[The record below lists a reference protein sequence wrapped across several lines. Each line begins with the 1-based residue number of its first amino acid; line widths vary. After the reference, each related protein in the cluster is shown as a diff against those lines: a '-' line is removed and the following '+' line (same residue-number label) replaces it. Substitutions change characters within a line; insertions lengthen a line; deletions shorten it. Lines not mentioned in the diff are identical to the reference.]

1 MNEFPKFDDVGSFPL
16 ADNLDK
22 ETFDRFYWI
31 AYKAFV
37 NKNDIFQNK
46 GIQIHFIQP
55 MLDSFKFKLSA
66 GVEIINHP
74 QHMDMYKQFLK
85 PIADYE
91 KAPDLIDPEK
101 AYIPEM
107 FIIEQFAKEFF
118 EKTGQSL
125 KIKVCVTGPIELYV
139 RKHQFTIYYDLAL
152 NLAKSVNSFLKNSII
167 NSKYLK
173 TTIVSIDE
181 PSLGYMDIMNT
192 SNADLINIFDASLEG
207 IKQKDITVQI
217 HIHTL
222 NRADIP
228 LNSKYI
234 DVLTCEYAAD
244 NTNKI
249 SKKLLD
255 SYDKFIRVGIT
266 RTNIDNIIA
275 EILDRGESWDHLQ
288 TFDGMLSLIDSQ
300 KIIRKNLL
308 TALDMYG
315 ERLRF
320 VGPDCGLGGWLQPQI
335 AYELL
340 LRTQKVISEVRKLSQ

>member
-1 MNEFPKFDDVGSFPL
+1 MDEFPQFDDVGSFPL
-16 ADNLDK
+16 PDNIDK

-31 AYKAFV
+31 AYKAFAS
-37 NKNDIFQNK
+37 KNDIFQNK
-46 GIQIHFIQP
+46 GIQIHFIEP

-66 GVEIINHP
+66 GVEIINYP

-91 KAPDLIDPEK
+91 KEPDLILPEK
-101 AYIPEM
+101 AFVPEM
-107 FIIEQFAKEFF
+107 FVIEEFAKDFY

-125 KIKVCVTGPIELYV
+125 KVKLCVTGPIELYV

-152 NLAKSVNSFLKNSII
+152 NLARSVNRFLKNSII
-167 NSKYLK
+167 NSKYMR
-173 TTIVSIDE
+173 TAVVSLDE

-192 SNADLINIFDASLEG
+192 SNADLIKIFDASLEG
-207 IKQKDITVQI
+207 VKQKETTIQI

-228 LNSKYI
+228 LNSKNI

-244 NTNKI
+244 NSNKI
-249 SKKLLD
+249 PKKELD

-275 EILDRGESWDHLQ
+275 EILDKGDSWEHLK

-308 TALDMYG
+308 TAMEMYG
-315 ERLRF
+315 ERLKY
-320 VGPDCGLGGWLQPQI
+320 VGPDCGLGGWLHPQI

-340 LRTQKVISEVRKLSQ
+340 LRTQKVISEVRKLSH

>member
-16 ADNLDK
+16 ADNIDK

-37 NKNDIFQNK
+37 NRNDIFKNK

-66 GVEIINHP
+66 GVEIINYP

-91 KAPDLIDPEK
+91 TEPDLIDPEK
-101 AYIPEM
+101 AYVPEM
-107 FIIEQFAKEFF
+107 FVIERFAKEFF
-118 EKTGQSL
+118 EKTGKTL
-125 KIKVCVTGPIELYV
+125 KIKLCVTGPIELYV

-152 NLAKSVNSFLKNSII
+152 NLAKSVNTFLKNSII
-167 NSKYLK
+167 NSKYLH
-173 TTIVSIDE
+173 TTVVSIDE
-181 PSLGYMDIMNT
+181 PSLGYMDILNT
-192 SNADLINIFDASLEG
+192 SNADLIKIFDASLEG
-207 IKQKDITVQI
+207 IKRKDMTVQI

-244 NTNKI
+244 NSNKI
-249 SKKLLD
+249 PKKTLD
-255 SYDKFIRVGIT
+255 TYDKFIRVGIT

-275 EILDRGESWDHLQ
+275 EILDKGESWEHLQ
-288 TFDGMLSLIDSQ
+288 TINGMLSLIDSQ
-300 KIIRKNLL
+300 AIIRKNLN

-320 VGPDCGLGGWLQPQI
+320 IGPDCGLGGWLHPQI

-340 LRTQKVISEVRKLSQ
+340 LRTQKVISEVRKLSH

>member
-16 ADNLDK
+16 ADNIDK
-22 ETFDRFYWI
+22 ENFDRFYWI
-31 AYKAFV
+31 TYKAFV

-55 MLDSFKFKLSA
+55 MLDSFKYKLSA
-66 GVEIINHP
+66 GVEVINYP

-85 PIADYE
+85 PINDYE
-91 KAPDLIDPEK
+91 KEPDLIDPEK
-101 AYIPEM
+101 AYVPEM
-107 FIIEQFAKEFF
+107 FVIEQFARDFF
-118 EKTGQSL
+118 EKTGKKL
-125 KIKVCVTGPIELYV
+125 AVKLCITGPIELYV
-139 RKHQFTIYYDLAL
+139 RKHQFTIYHDLAL
-152 NLAKSVNSFLKNSII
+152 NLAKSVNIFLKNSII
-167 NSKYLK
+167 NSKYLS
-173 TTIVSIDE
+173 TSVVSIDE
-181 PSLGYMDIMNT
+181 PSLGYMDLMNT
-192 SNADLINIFDASLEG
+192 SNADLIKIFDTSLEG
-207 IKQKDITVQI
+207 IKRKDTTIQI

-249 SKKLLD
+249 PKRTLE

-275 EILDRGESWDHLQ
+275 EILDKGESWENLQ
-288 TFDGMLSLIDSQ
+288 TFNGMLSLIDSQ
-300 KIIRKNLL
+300 AAIRKNLN

-315 ERLRF
+315 ERLKF
-320 VGPDCGLGGWLQPQI
+320 IGPDCGLGGWLLPQI

-340 LRTQKVISEVRKLSQ
+340 LRTQKVISEARNISY

>member
-1 MNEFPKFDDVGSFPL
+1 MDEFPQFDDVGSFPL
-16 ADNLDK
+16 PDNIDK

-31 AYKAFV
+31 SYKAFAS
-37 NKNDIFQNK
+37 KNDIFQNK
-46 GIQIHFIQP
+46 GIQIHFIEP

-66 GVEIINHP
+66 GVEIINYP

-91 KAPDLIDPEK
+91 KEPDLIQPEK
-101 AYIPEM
+101 AFVPEM
-107 FIIEQFAKEFF
+107 FVIEEFAKDLY

-125 KIKVCVTGPIELYV
+125 KVKLCVTGPIELYV

-152 NLAKSVNSFLKNSII
+152 NLARSVNRFLKNSII
-167 NSKYLK
+167 NSNYMSTAVISL
-173 TTIVSIDE
+173 DE

-192 SNADLINIFDASLEG
+192 SNADLIKIFDASLEG
-207 IKQKDITVQI
+207 IKRKDRTVQI

-244 NTNKI
+244 NSNKI
-249 SKKLLD
+249 PKKELD

-275 EILDRGESWDHLQ
+275 EILDRGDSWEHLQ
-288 TFDGMLSLIDSQ
+288 TYEGMLSLIDSQ
-300 KIIRKNLL
+300 KAIRKNLL

-320 VGPDCGLGGWLQPQI
+320 VGPDCGLGGWLHPQI

-340 LRTQKVISEVRKLSQ
+340 HRTQKVISEVRKLSH

>member
-16 ADNLDK
+16 EDNIDK

-37 NKNDIFQNK
+37 NKNDIYQNK

-55 MLDSFKFKLSA
+55 IFDSLKYKLSA
-66 GVEIINHP
+66 GVEIINYP

-85 PIADYE
+85 PIADFE
-91 KAPDLIDPEK
+91 KEPDVIDAEK
-101 AYIPEM
+101 AYVPEM
-107 FIIEQFAKEFF
+107 FVIEQFAKDFF
-118 EKTGQSL
+118 EKTGKRL
-125 KIKVCVTGPIELYV
+125 KVKLCVTGPVELYV

-152 NLAKSVNSFLKNSII
+152 NLARSVNRFLKNSII
-167 NSKYLK
+167 NSKYMSTEVISL
-173 TTIVSIDE
+173 DE

-192 SNADLINIFDASLEG
+192 SNADLIKIFDTSLEG
-207 IKQKDITVQI
+207 LKRKDSTVQI

-228 LNSKYI
+228 LNSKHI

-244 NTNKI
+244 NSNKI
-249 SKKLLD
+249 PKKELD

-275 EILDRGESWDHLQ
+275 EILDRGDSWEHLQ
-288 TFDGMLSLIDSQ
+288 TYEGMLSLIDSQ
-300 KIIRKNLL
+300 KAIRKNLL

-320 VGPDCGLGGWLQPQI
+320 VGPDCGLGGWLHPQI

-340 LRTQKVISEVRKLSQ
+340 HRTQKVISEVRKLSF

>member
-1 MNEFPKFDDVGSFPL
+1 MDEFPKFDDVGSFPL
-16 ADNLDK
+16 PDTIDK

-37 NKNDIFQNK
+37 NRNDIFQNK

-55 MLDSFKFKLSA
+55 MLDSFKYKLSA
-66 GVEIINHP
+66 GVEIINYP

-91 KAPDLIDPEK
+91 KEPNIIDPEK
-101 AYIPEM
+101 AYVPEM
-107 FIIEQFAKEFF
+107 FVIEQFAKDFF
-118 EKTGQSL
+118 EKTGQTLEL
-125 KIKVCVTGPIELYV
+125 KLCVTGPIELYV

-152 NLAKSVNSFLKNSII
+152 NLAKSVNTFLRNSII
-167 NSKYLK
+167 NSKYLN
-173 TTIVSIDE
+173 TSVVSIDE
-181 PSLGYMDIMNT
+181 PSLGYMDLMNT
-192 SNADLINIFDASLEG
+192 KNADLIKIFDTSLEG
-207 IKQKDITVQI
+207 IKRKDTTIQI

-228 LNSKYI
+228 LNSKFI

-244 NTNKI
+244 NSNKI
-249 SKKLLD
+249 PKKTLE

-275 EILDRGESWDHLQ
+275 EILDKGESWNHLQ
-288 TFDGMLSLIDSQ
+288 TFDGMLSLIDSNTTI
-300 KIIRKNLL
+300 KKNFL
-308 TALDMYG
+308 TALEMYG
-315 ERLRF
+315 ERLKF
-320 VGPDCGLGGWLQPQI
+320 IGPDCGLGGWLHPQI

-340 LRTQKVISEVRKLSQ
+340 LRTRKVISKVRKINH

>member
-66 GVEIINHP
+66 GVEIINYP